1 MGKGK
6 LRAMSP
12 AETELLR
19 LVWQFGEATVQQ
31 IQEALPAHRRVAY
44 KTVQTLLRRLE
55 DKGYLTHKLE
65 GKAHVFCPAVKREAV
80 VKRTVLDFLDRLFGG
95 DPRPLMQFLAEDG
108 RIDAEDIEELKK
120 LIDKV

>member
-12 AETELLR
+12 AETEIVR
-19 LVWQFGEATVQQ
+19 LVWQLGAATVQQ
-31 IQEALPAHRRVAY
+31 IQEALPAHRKVAY

-95 DPRPLMQFLAEDG
+95 DPRPLMQFLAREG
-108 RIDAEDIEELKK
+108 HIDTEDIEELRK
-120 LIDKV
+120 LIDKS